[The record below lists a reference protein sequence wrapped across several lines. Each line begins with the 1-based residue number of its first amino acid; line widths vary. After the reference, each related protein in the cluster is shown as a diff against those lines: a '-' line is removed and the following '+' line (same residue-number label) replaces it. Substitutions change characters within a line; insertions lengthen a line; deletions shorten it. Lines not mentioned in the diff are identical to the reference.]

1 METSPRFFNE
11 KTHFQRLCL
20 FSRCL
25 YTPLS
30 LSLYFSFSLIFLF
43 AEASLEKK
51 PNRFHGNDLAL
62 RYSIN
67 EPLFSD
73 SRSWTREESNCPF
86 TVYFDYRCTRV
97 YKGARYIK
105 AKFYRAEYFFNHTG
119 NRFLRLTKRSQR
131 LSSPR
136 FEFSRCSRVATG

>member
-67 EPLFSD
+67 EPLFSGKGVEVGHGRKATVRLQFISIID
-73 SRSWTREESNCPF
+73 ARE
-86 TVYFDYRCTRV
+86 
-97 YKGARYIK
+97 YIK
-105 AKFYRAEYFFNHTG
+105 ARDI
-119 NRFLRLTKRSQR
+119 
-131 LSSPR
+131 
-136 FEFSRCSRVATG
+136 